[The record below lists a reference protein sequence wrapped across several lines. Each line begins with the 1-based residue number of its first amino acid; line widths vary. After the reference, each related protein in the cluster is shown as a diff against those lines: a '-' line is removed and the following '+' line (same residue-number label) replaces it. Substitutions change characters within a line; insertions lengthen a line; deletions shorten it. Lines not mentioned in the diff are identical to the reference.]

1 MIETQTVETQTVET
15 GASIAQRV
23 TLDIPDS
30 MDAQVRRIEL
40 ELDSGHVYHAVVGST
55 AVREALIEQ
64 LVDTALA
71 AIVPA
76 DGGLIGNLKVWEN
89 LVLPAAFHGSPR
101 YSELEESAA
110 RLFAESG
117 ISGER
122 FEQLCMI
129 LPDHLSR
136 FERRLCAFVR
146 AMLTE
151 PRVMVYDSLFDGLS
165 REDTGK
171 VLAFDQAFHGRFP
184 LGTSLHLTADLPT
197 LPDLGA
203 HCSFNL

>member
-1 MIETQTVETQTVET
+1 MVR
-15 GASIAQRV
+15 RV
-23 TLDIPDS
+23 TLDIAED
-30 MDAQVRRIEL
+30 MAGEVRRIEL
-40 ELDSGHVYHAVVGST
+40 ELDAGRVYHAIARS
-55 AVREALIEQ
+55 ANARKALIER
-64 LVDTALA
+64 LVDTGLA

-89 LVLPAAFHGSPR
+89 LVLPAAYHGTPHYR
-101 YSELEESAA
+101 ELEERAA
-110 RLFAESG
+110 RLFADSG
-117 ISGER
+117 VTGER
-122 FEQLCMI
+122 FEQLCMM

-151 PRVMVYDSLFDGLS
+151 PRIMVYDSLFDGLS

-171 VLAFDQAFHGRFP
+171 VLAFDHGFHSRFP
-184 LGTSLHLTADLPT
+184 LGTSLHVTADLPT

-203 HCSFNL
+203 HCTFNL

>member
-1 MIETQTVETQTVET
+1 VPGVV
-15 GASIAQRV
+15 QRV
-23 TLDIPDS
+23 TLDIAEG
-30 MDAQVRRIEL
+30 MAGEVCRIEL
-40 ELDSGHVYHAVVGST
+40 ELNSGRVYHAIAHS
-55 AVREALIEQ
+55 AAAREAVIER
-64 LVDTALA
+64 LVDTGLA
-71 AIVPA
+71 AIVPG

-89 LVLPAAFHGSPR
+89 LVLPAAYHGTPQYR
-101 YSELEESAA
+101 ELEERAA

-117 ISGER
+117 VSGER
-122 FEQLCMI
+122 FEQLCMM

-151 PRVMVYDSLFDGLS
+151 PRIMVYDSLFDGLS
-165 REDTGK
+165 REDTAK
-171 VLAFDQAFHGRFP
+171 VLAFDRAFHGRFP

-203 HCSFNL
+203 HRSFNL